1 MIRFKLE
8 TNGAFI
14 AGDTETG
21 RTVYAYPSSTH
32 ATQAKW
38 HPKTVA
44 AKMMTAENSAGKW
57 RDAFDDYD
65 LRNWT
70 RINAWLERIAACLE
84 VSDLE
89 IMEANGAGIDAYSDG
104 KSVHDNPYQQ
114 KDLRNAWHEGWRCA
128 ELHRED

>member
-21 RTVYAYPSSTH
+21 RTLYAYPSSTH

-38 HPKTVA
+38 RPKTVA
-44 AKMMTAENSAGKW
+44 AEMMTAENSAGKW
-57 RDAFDDYD
+57 RDTYDDYD

-70 RINAWLERIAACLE
+70 RINA
-84 VSDLE
+84 
-89 IMEANGAGIDAYSDG
+89 
-104 KSVHDNPYQQ
+104 
-114 KDLRNAWHEGWRCA
+114 
-128 ELHRED
+128 